1 MNGLLIEDDP
11 TKAQKVLACVN
22 EYFPDYQ
29 MQHRLSYKTGLDAI
43 FNNQYDFILLDM
55 SLPTYDQSDGSF
67 SGKPKGFGGRD
78 IMKEMKR
85 HKKFSK
91 VKVFSQYNDFDGGS
105 ISMAELDKQLKEKY
119 SAIYEGYITFVS
131 KETDWQTELYEF
143 LEQLSA

>member
-11 TKAQKVLACVN
+11 AKAHKVLACVN

-43 FNNQYDFILLDM
+43 FNNEYDFILLDM
-55 SLPTYDQSDGSF
+55 SLPTYDQGDGSF

-91 VKVFSQYNDFDGGS
+91 VKVFTQYNDFDGGS
-105 ISMAELDKQLKEKY
+105 ISMAELDEQLKEKY
-119 SAIYEGYITFVS
+119 AAIYQGYISYNS
-131 KETDWQTELYEF
+131 KESDWQTELYDF
-143 LEQLSA
+143 LEQLGA